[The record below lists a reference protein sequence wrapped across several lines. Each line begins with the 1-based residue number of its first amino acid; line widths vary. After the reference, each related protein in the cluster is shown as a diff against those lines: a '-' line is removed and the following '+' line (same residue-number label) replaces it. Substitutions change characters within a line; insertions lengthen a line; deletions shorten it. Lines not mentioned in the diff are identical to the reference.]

1 MSEEI
6 VSFSNQIQNLLFLH
20 VSENLSDLIFRNHRS
35 LVRREGIRFLII
47 GINIIITRFLLTRSL
62 ETTLLKRSQKTDLK
76 LMNILRNYD

>member
-1 MSEEI
+1 M
-6 VSFSNQIQNLLFLH
+6 
-20 VSENLSDLIFRNHRS
+20 
-35 LVRREGIRFLII
+35 I